1 MKILNRIFI
10 FFLGIFLFSC
20 GDSKEKE
27 IANIPIEIKIER
39 FDKIF
44 FETPGSEFSSLKNR
58 FPYLFPE
65 NTPDSVWIQKQK
77 DTLQQELFREVSK
90 TFPNFT
96 EEEKQIKSIFQHIK
110 YYFPAFKPPKI
121 ITLTTDVDYLDSRV
135 IYADSLLFIGL
146 DNYLGKEHYFY
157 GGIQDYIRQEFE
169 KKYIPVDVSLTISEV
184 IIPKTKNSTFLE
196 SMIYEGKLLYMAEKF
211 FPECTEKD
219 LLKYSDEKYQWA
231 VENEAEIWRYFIEN
245 QLLYSTDKKVL
256 NRFIEMAPFSK
267 FYMEIDNESP
277 GGIGRFIGLQIVK
290 QFMNKYPDLQK
301 MGVLKTDEIFKNAN
315 YKPKK

>member
-44 FETPGSEFSSLKNR
+44 FETPDTEFSSLKNK

-90 TFPNFT
+90 SFPNFT

-169 KKYIPVDVSLTISEV
+169 KNIFQLM
-184 IIPKTKNSTFLE
+184 FL
-196 SMIYEGKLLYMAEKF
+196 
-211 FPECTEKD
+211 
-219 LLKYSDEKYQWA
+219 
-231 VENEAEIWRYFIEN
+231 
-245 QLLYSTDKKVL
+245 
-256 NRFIEMAPFSK
+256 
-267 FYMEIDNESP
+267 
-277 GGIGRFIGLQIVK
+277 
-290 QFMNKYPDLQK
+290 
-301 MGVLKTDEIFKNAN
+301 
-315 YKPKK
+315 